1 MSVLVSTLKQS
12 ERLAALFAVVFLLTA
27 YNTSAQPFPSPPP
40 SPSPAASLAASPIP
54 LDGWLTSASL
64 WQTTP
69 DHFPEAQSLG
79 FRWTSDAHDAARAAG
94 RGLQLGR
101 VPVAEAIARFST
113 EKTQP
118 AEPTATGA
126 AEAAVPS

>member
-1 MSVLVSTLKQS
+1 MFPLSDFKFGC
-12 ERLAALFAVVFLLTA
+12 RLGFVVAFLSLSAAPNGFT
-27 YNTSAQPFPSPPP
+27 QPT
-40 SPSPAASLAASPIP
+40 PSPAPTRSFPASSSPSPIP
-54 LDGWLTSASL
+54 LDGWLISASL

-79 FRWTSDAHDAARAAG
+79 FRWISDAHDAARAAG
-94 RGLQLGR
+94 RGLRLGR

-118 AEPTATGA
+118 AEP
-126 AEAAVPS
+126 